1 VPLLVMDARPA
12 SAPIARPSLQPWL
25 WTGFLALVMA
35 LPVLRSG
42 LTAPGPLPPV
52 LGTVP
57 DFRLVDQSGAPFDP
71 ARLVGRV
78 WIADF
83 VFTRCPDVCPRMT
96 ERLVGVQRTLGD
108 RVDLVSVSV
117 DPTYDSPDRLLAF
130 ARAHGADSPRWHFL
144 TGDSRQIQ
152 GTVLRG
158 FRVAFQR
165 DSDDVATLTHGVHVV
180 LVDGRGR
187 IRGFYDSG
195 DPEALERLVAD
206 ARWLADRP
214 GA

>member
-1 VPLLVMDARPA
+1 MNARTA

-35 LPVLRSG
+35 TPIIRAALPPPV
-42 LTAPGPLPPV
+42 PLPPV

-57 DFRLVDQSGAPFDP
+57 QFRLVDQSGAPFGP
-71 ARLVGRV
+71 ERLAGRV

-96 ERLVGVQRTLGD
+96 ERLVGVQRALGD
-108 RVDLVSVSV
+108 RADLVSVSV
-117 DPTYDSPDRLLAF
+117 DPAYDTPERLTAF
-130 ARAHGADSPRWHFL
+130 ARDHGASSPRWHFL

-152 GTVLRG
+152 DTVLRG
-158 FRVAFQR
+158 FQIAFSR
-165 DSDDVATLTHGVHVV
+165 DSDDITSMTHGVHVV
-180 LVDGRGR
+180 LVDARGR
-187 IRGFYDSG
+187 IRGYYDSN
-195 DPEALERLVAD
+195 DPDAMERLVAD
-206 ARWLADRP
+206 ARRLAGSP